1 MSKNRKTQFNIGY
14 IVLGLIGVFVLV
26 GLIYRPYD
34 PTAMDVTSKLAH
46 PGVEHWF
53 GCDQF
58 GRDLFARVEQGLL
71 LSVIISAISVF
82 IGTVGGTVIG
92 AVCGYF
98 GGVVDQVLSTV
109 IDVLFAIPSILL
121 ALVLV
126 SLFGSNIYNIII
138 ALGIA
143 IIPSFAKMMRSE
155 FITQS
160 KSEYVKAAK
169 MRGVSPMRLIFVHI
183 LPNTMPTFLSC
194 VFISLNNVLLAE
206 AGLSYLGIG
215 IQPPFSS
222 LGGLL
227 SDGQGY
233 LKQAPF
239 YCIFPGI
246 VLLVLLLGIG
256 LISEGGSFHNAY
268 SKRFKD

>member
-1 MSKNRKTQFNIGY
+1 MSKNNKKQFNIGFV
-14 IVLGLIGVFVLV
+14 VLGIVVVFALF

-34 PTAMDVTSKLAH
+34 STSMDISSKLASPSISH
-46 PGVEHWF
+46 FF

-58 GRDLFARVEQGLL
+58 GRDLYTRVEQGLW
-71 LSVIISAISVF
+71 LSITISTVSVL
-82 IGTVGGTVIG
+82 IGTVLGTAIG

-98 GGVVDQVLSTV
+98 GGIVDQVLSTV

-126 SLFGSNIYNIII
+126 SLFGSNIYNIVL

-160 KSEYVKAAK
+160 KSEYVKSAR
-169 MRGVSPMRLIFVHI
+169 MRGVKPLRLIFVHI

-194 VFISLNNVLLAE
+194 VFISFNNILLAE
-206 AGLSYLGIG
+206 AGLSYLGVG
-215 IQPPFSS
+215 IQPPFAS

-239 YCIFPGI
+239 YCIFPG
-246 VLLVLLLGIG
+246 VVMLTLLLGIG

-268 SKRFKD
+268 SRRFKD